1 MKLTN
6 ITHTKKGAL
15 TDVLQVKKD
24 SYEAGPSTEEA
35 GQPGLE
41 YKNMA
46 FKGDVVSFKNDYKD
60 YKAPAG
66 INQAGFQHEEGDS
79 GPSGTQYARVEFV
92 NKDNGD
98 PTTELQPVR

>member
-1 MKLTN
+1 
-6 ITHTKKGAL
+6 
-15 TDVLQVKKD
+15 
-24 SYEAGPSTEEA
+24 
-35 GQPGLE
+35 
-41 YKNMA
+41 MA